1 MAGSACTAGDDYP
14 VDSHSLAPFG
24 VHAIPSFFV
33 CNLDLTSPIQ
43 FIVSNDSKTKIQL
56 PHVKFDL
63 RRFWAFFLA
72 AIFLTICYP

>member
-1 MAGSACTAGDDYP
+1 MASSACTAGDDYP
-14 VDSHSLAPFG
+14 VDSHSLAPFR

-33 CNLDLTSPIQ
+33 TQ

-63 RRFWAFFLA
+63 ILF
-72 AIFLTICYP
+72 